1 MQDKS
6 PIYYNREGLTTLSQT
21 PTGKALALRQKL
33 TAHMREVLVRQLDAR
48 EIHCVSL
55 DPTDPSFTLWWGS
68 FTTGSLNLA
77 TLCHEIEN
85 GLQDAD
91 GVQLLEVTTLT
102 SRDTSPVR
110 YRVKLSFD
118 LHMYE

>member
-6 PIYYNREGLTTLSQT
+6 PIYYNREGLVTQSQT
-21 PTGKALALRQKL
+21 PTGKLAALRQKL

-48 EIHCVSL
+48 DIQCVSL

-68 FTTGSLNLA
+68 FTTGSLNPGTIA
-77 TLCHEIEN
+77 HAIES
-85 GLQDAD
+85 GLTDAE
-91 GVQLLEVTTLT
+91 GVRLLEVSTMT
-102 SRDTSPVR
+102 SRDTTPVR